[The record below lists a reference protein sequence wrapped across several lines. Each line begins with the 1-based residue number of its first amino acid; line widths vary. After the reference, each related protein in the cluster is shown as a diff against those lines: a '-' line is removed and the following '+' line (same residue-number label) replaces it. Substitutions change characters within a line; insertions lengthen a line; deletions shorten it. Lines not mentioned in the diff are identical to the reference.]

1 MEEQPVVKSA
11 GGKTKPWKPA
21 AKPVPLALV
30 DVTPAGHL
38 QTGIEELDRVL
49 GGGLIEG
56 AVVLVGGEPG
66 VGKSTLLLQACERIA
81 RQGKK
86 VLYVSGEESAR
97 QIKLRALRLGTLSED
112 LLVLAETDMEAVCQ
126 AGDGK
131 RDGQCFPNSGMYSFC
146 AQNCKNNGRY
156 GDFGGACD
164 QGGGHCRPACIG
176 AYGGYRVVF

>member
-1 MEEQPVVKSA
+1 M
-11 GGKTKPWKPA
+11 
-21 AKPVPLALV
+21 PLAQV

-126 AGDGK
+126 AMEES
-131 RDGQCFPNSGMYSFC
+131 Q
-146 AQNCKNNGRY
+146 AQLVII
-156 GDFGGACD
+156 DSI
-164 QGGGHCRPACIG
+164 P
-176 AYGGYRVVF
+176 